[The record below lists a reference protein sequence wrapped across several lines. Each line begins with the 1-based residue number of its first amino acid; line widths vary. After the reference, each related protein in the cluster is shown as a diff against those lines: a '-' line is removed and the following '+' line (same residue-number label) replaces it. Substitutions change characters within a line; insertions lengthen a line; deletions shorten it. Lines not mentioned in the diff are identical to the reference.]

1 MAVFKIQTL
10 VNYNEVKRVMN
21 KVYIFPAIFFLLLCC
36 SCRRAGRQTEIIR
49 HHERLLYALASNDTT
64 SLRQEQLY
72 LVDTLS
78 SDSLLA
84 SLQMRDY
91 LYAWVNSYC
100 FCKGTTEA
108 SATLGSIVTEQIA
121 ADTKRLAVRL
131 FDTGKEKQLE
141 EMLRIVVGR
150 LLELGMNDAAAVTAA
165 AVMGI
170 DVDPTCPGDI
180 ARRLLTRLL
189 LAGRKAPRLSHTVSL
204 VASGPTLL
212 LFYETDC
219 PNCEAVL
226 RDLCGFYTTLKDRGV
241 RVLSIASDEDEHIF
255 SSRAASL
262 PWTEKWYD
270 SLSFYSPDFEN
281 YGVASTPTLVVV
293 NPDGRVAGSYH
304 TLEETG
310 LISIP

>member
-1 MAVFKIQTL
+1 MKRSTVLVFLFGLFLGGCGSSRQGGEEA
-10 VNYNEVKRVMN
+10 EVVRH
-21 KVYIFPAIFFLLLCC
+21 YECLL
-36 SCRRAGRQTEIIR
+36 R
-49 HHERLLYALASNDTT
+49 ALATDD
-64 SLRQEQLY
+64 SLTLRREQHY
-72 LVDTLS
+72 VTDTLS
-78 SDSLLA
+78 SDVFFAFSH
-84 SLQMRDY
+84 RHKY
-91 LYAWVNSYC
+91 LYSWTDSYIFYNMMMKAGKAEVTTKLATYR
-100 FCKGTTEA
+100 FCRD
-108 SATLGSIVTEQIA
+108 V
-121 ADTKRLAVRL
+121 KRLAARML
-131 FDTGKEKQLE
+131 DAGKEKQLE
-141 EMLRIVVGR
+141 EMLRIVAT
-150 LLELGMNDAAAVTAA
+150 LLQEHGMNDAAAVTAA

-170 DVDPTCPGDI
+170 DVDPACPGDI

-189 LAGRKAPRLSHTVSL
+189 LAGKKAPRLSHTVPL

-270 SLSFYSPDFEN
+270 SRGFYSPDFEN

-293 NPDGRVAGSYH
+293 NPDGRIAGSYH